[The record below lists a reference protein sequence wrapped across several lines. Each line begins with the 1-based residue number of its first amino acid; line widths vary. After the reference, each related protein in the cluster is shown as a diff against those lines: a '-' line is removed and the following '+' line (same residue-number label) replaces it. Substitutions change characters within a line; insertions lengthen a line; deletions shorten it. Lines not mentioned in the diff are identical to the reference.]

1 MKKVGQDGKR
11 WKMSK
16 ERGCAT
22 KCWLC
27 LKLAQQPVCFEDN
40 VGHVQE
46 DSIPLI
52 AQACHEFVSGV
63 QEHTI

>member
-1 MKKVGQDGKR
+1 
-11 WKMSK
+11 MSK

-63 QEHTI
+63 HEHTI